1 MNRVAIAFN
10 TCDRTELTKRSIEP
24 LLQPGKFDLWWIDG
38 SKTEEGQNFP
48 SQTGIRLQEEG
59 RPHGCA
65 IVHSGIRGGSGPAIV
80 YALTM
85 LLKEMEAFP
94 NDSDKKFGKPLLKYD
109 YIGLVENDVLLQPNW
124 FDDMMALFSHPTLE
138 VGAVSARCYEDRI
151 LFQRDGYAVCHN
163 LGAGMIMFSRKAA
176 EIVLHN
182 YRTVWTTENR
192 LLFSQLSGIDI
203 GKYWAFRGMQHFLVA
218 DWNFD
223 RVLAAHGLASLALT
237 PNRVEMIDQ
246 DIEPLGLKYAD
257 GDLHTLYGVAG
268 GDMAFERYCD
278 NLLAIRVG
286 EIKPAINEPFY
297 RDHQGYTIF
306 AHQVPQIGGT
316 YSGDWRV
323 RDVLGFGPF
332 CWRCGDPEPW
342 EEARFA
348 TDEVAYKTELVVP
361 ILGPCDVLV
370 SGGKTGGKVSVE
382 DEHSGFKAEPDLYP
396 EGADGQVLQLSI
408 PGAATYRNIR
418 LTALTP
424 GVCFMGIKTAEMQP
438 HFPNV
443 KFDYNTLPPV

>member
-10 TCDRTELTKRSIEP
+10 TCDRIELTKRSIEP
-24 LLQPGKFDLWWIDG
+24 LLQPDKFDLFAIDG
-38 SKTEEGQNFP
+38 SKTEEGKAFAERWYDQKVCFEV
-48 SQTGIRLQEEG
+48 RRE
-59 RPHGCA
+59 
-65 IVHSGIRGGSGPAIV
+65 VRGGSGPAIV
-80 YALTM
+80 YALTA
-85 LLKEMEAFP
+85 LLNKLWE
-94 NDSDKKFGKPLLKYD
+94 KPGTKATSQGYD
-109 YIGLVENDVLLQPNW
+109 YIGLVENDVLLHDGW
-124 FDDMMALFSHPTLE
+124 FDDMMALFDHPTLE

-151 LFQRDGYAVCHN
+151 LMQRDGYAVCHN

-257 GDLHTLYGVAG
+257 GDLHNTLYGVAG
-268 GDMAFERYCD
+268 GDRPFERYV
-278 NLLAIRVG
+278 NSLLAIRAG
-286 EIKPAINEPFY
+286 ELKPAINEPFY
-297 RDHQGYTIF
+297 RDHQGYMIF
-306 AHQVPQIGGT
+306 AHQVPQIGGK

-332 CWRCGDPEPW
+332 CWRCGGP
-342 EEARFA
+342 
-348 TDEVAYKTELVVP
+348 EVAYKTELVVP

-370 SGGKTGGKVSVE
+370 SGGKTGGKVRVE

-443 KFDYNTLPPV
+443 KFDYNTLPPP